1 MILANNTGTQTYSQV
16 MQGEKYVLPSG
27 LGKSNIIWRRYIY
40 LQLLDG
46 LNLTRNLQYLKTTNT
61 QCKATQCTKFIQQS
75 PQSYP

>member
-27 LGKSNIIWRRYIY
+27 LGKSNIVWRRYIC

-46 LNLTRNLQYLKTTNT
+46 LHLTRNLQYNNT
-61 QCKATQCTKFIQQS
+61 QRKATQCTKLIQQS
-75 PQSYP
+75 PQSHP

>member
-27 LGKSNIIWRRYIY
+27 LGKSNIVWRRYIC

-46 LNLTRNLQYLKTTNT
+46 LHLTRNLQYNKHTT
-61 QCKATQCTKFIQQS
+61 
-75 PQSYP
+75 